1 MILTFEDIK
10 SSHALP
16 IPLSHQALGEH
27 WWYPGFGRAHPRRA
41 GMWRVNSWF
50 LKQKMP
56 YGMQK
61 LRPSCNWK
69 IHQHTNHDHIDCDMA
84 SDAWKDPKGIFDIL
98 FACIL
103 PGGLGTTLDNGCQTA
118 SGPPPVRGG
127 LCTIKTTVAG
137 AVSGPPWQH
146 VHRSRS
152 LCHNHAKQW
161 KLDKNVYASMCD
173 SADYRSR
180 NWIAAQKVKHFCML
194 EQQKIQLICKR
205 VFEMTENSSPE
216 SRKS

>member
-69 IHQHTNHDHIDCDMA
+69 VHQHTNHDHIDCDMA
-84 SDAWKDPKGIFDIL
+84 SDVWKYPKHTCNNPL
-98 FACIL
+98 HVYCLA
-103 PGGLGTTLDNGCQTA
+103 A
-118 SGPPPVRGG
+118 SGPLKV
-127 LCTIKTTVAG
+127 TIARWRRDHHQFRAASAPSRQPLPECPLDYHDNILTNKLITTTPNNKTFTQCVDRANY
-137 AVSGPPWQH
+137 V
-146 VHRSRS
+146 
-152 LCHNHAKQW
+152 L
-161 KLDKNVYASMCD
+161 
-173 SADYRSR
+173 R
-180 NWIAAQKVKHFCML
+180 NWISETYLNTQNNFGLLIHHH
-194 EQQKIQLICKR
+194 EQLVQ
-205 VFEMTENSSPE
+205 
-216 SRKS
+216 